1 MRDMKI
7 EIEMNMKIKEMVM
20 IAYARFQSILQTT
33 TRIRVESELQNQ
45 EDQRIKGSK
54 DRKNQIPVSDRLK
67 SYHLLYNSE
76 VTKSH

>member
-33 TRIRVESELQNQ
+33 TRIRVESELENQ
-45 EDQRIKGSK
+45 EDQGIKEPK
-54 DRKNQIPVSDRLK
+54 DHKNQIPSQ
-67 SYHLLYNSE
+67 
-76 VTKSH
+76 